1 MSKLAKQKPLTKTS
15 SRPSQAASSRDE
27 VNETALKGQGQSCVH
42 LVVAL
47 GGLTALVELAVR
59 DGHLAVD
66 NLLPGVHGPREAA
79 GHARQREGNLDE
91 HLLLRALRPVEVAA
105 AGPADPAGGVQEHE
119 PRNDDAAADVL
130 AGGDGSGSAVG
141 LAAQAIAIS
150 FLDALGLGDLQIES
164 LGDDSTRGVLLLT
177 RCQLVDGILELLVV
191 LLVVL
196 ARLKPRSLRR
206 RRQVPLGARGQLR
219 LRRCRG
225 GCGHDAC
232 SQACCE
238 PLPGRRGLL
247 GSTGL
252 LEVSLLLRQ
261 NHERS
266 CIALRGQAR
275 AWHAGGAR
283 ERRDEAHDAGGG
295 GGAQD
300 GGDEARLHHHCD
312 WTSPTAVNCQRDP

>member
-196 ARLKPRSLRR
+196 ARLKPRSLGS
-206 RRQVPLGARGQLR
+206 RRQVPLRACGQLR
-219 LRRCRG
+219 LSRRRG
-225 GCGHDAC
+225 GRGHDTC
-232 SQACCE
+232 
-238 PLPGRRGLL
+238 
-247 GSTGL
+247 
-252 LEVSLLLRQ
+252 
-261 NHERS
+261 
-266 CIALRGQAR
+266 GQAR
-275 AWHAGGAR
+275 RKPLPSRGCLLCLGLGLTGKGLKLRRRTQRCKAQARCAG
-283 ERRDEAHDAGGG
+283 
-295 GGAQD
+295 
-300 GGDEARLHHHCD
+300 
-312 WTSPTAVNCQRDP
+312 